1 MLGLCYYFNNAA
13 SKHAAAW
20 RRRDF
25 KLGPPGKKHPL
36 CHLCYLAF
44 IKASFK
50 PAGFCMALQSLDSS
64 HLAWDAVVVAVA
76 VAVDAVAL
84 AAVAEVFAVV
94 AVAEFSVQNFFLF
107 HMLEL

>member
-13 SKHAAAW
+13 SKHAAARW
-20 RRRDF
+20 DL

-94 AVAEFSVQNFFLF
+94 AVAEFSMQNFFLF